1 MNILN
6 IYKKKLRIQFN
17 YFIGKNSIL
26 SMLFSLKTLL
36 SIQAKGEN
44 NLQYSE
50 PINALRFLSADAVQ
64 KANSGHP
71 GMPMGMA
78 EIATA
83 LWSKH
88 LKHNPLNPTWFDR
101 DRFVLSNGHGSMLLY
116 SLLHLTGYK
125 LSIEDIK
132 DFRQLKSKTPGHPE
146 YDINIGVETTT
157 GPLGQ
162 GIANA
167 VGMAISEKMLAAQ
180 FNKDDIKPID
190 HYTYVFLGDGCL
202 MEGISHEACSFAG
215 THELGKLICFY
226 DQNGIS
232 IDGEIDNWFTDD
244 SVKRFESYGWQTIC
258 VDGHNVEEISE
269 AISKAKEEPKK
280 PSMIFCKTTIGFGSP
295 NKSGTADVHGAPLG
309 DEEIE
314 KTREAL
320 GWQYTAFEIPKDVYD
335 FWDSKKSGAEK
346 NATWENS
353 IKSYKDKY
361 PNDSLE
367 LERRIKGDMPAKFEQ
382 NFLDF
387 LNDCNTN
394 NLPMATRKASKACL
408 DFFVK
413 EMPELVGGSADLT
426 PSNNTFSASSTTFSS
441 ENPSGNHINYGVR
454 EFGMSAIMNG
464 MVLHG
469 GIKPYGATFLVF
481 TDYARNAVRLS
492 ALMGLPNIFVY
503 THDSVALGE
512 DGPTHQ
518 PIEHMVTLRSTPNMD
533 SWRPADLV
541 ETAVAWKNAISSLS
555 TPTCLIFSRQGT
567 SAIERTPEQLSSIEN
582 GGYLLEEHEDPNITI
597 VASGSE
603 VQLAIDAAQELK
615 NESIN
620 ANVVSMPSLDVF
632 LKQSNEIQ
640 NKIINPNKP
649 VLVVECA
656 HPNSWYKILN
666 RSDKVIG
673 IETFG
678 ESAPGSELLEHF
690 GFNKDNVIQTA
701 KSLVND

>member
-1 MNILN
+1 M
-6 IYKKKLRIQFN
+6 QQ
-17 YFIGKNSIL
+17 SDH
-26 SMLFSLKTLL
+26 
-36 SIQAKGEN
+36 
-44 NLQYSE
+44 
-50 PINALRFLSADAVQ
+50 INVLRFLSADAVQ

-88 LKHNPLNPTWFDR
+88 LRHNPKNPTWFNR

-116 SLLHLTGYK
+116 SLLHLTGYD
-125 LSIEDIK
+125 LSINDIK
-132 DFRQLKSKTPGHPE
+132 DFRKLKSKTPGHPE
-146 YDINIGVETTT
+146 YDIDIGIETTT

-167 VGMAISEKMLAAQ
+167 VGMAVAEKILAAE

-190 HYTYVFLGDGCL
+190 HFTYVFLGDGCL

-215 THELGKLICFY
+215 THNLGKLICFY

-232 IDGEIDNWFTDD
+232 IDGEIEHWFTDD

-258 VDGHNVEEISE
+258 VDGHDIEDIDG
-269 AISKAKEEPKK
+269 AILKAKEEVNK
-280 PSMIFCKTTIGFGSP
+280 PTMIFCKTTIGYGSP

-309 DEEIE
+309 DEELKE
-314 KTREAL
+314 TREVL
-320 GWQYTAFEIPKDVYD
+320 GWNYKPFEVPQEVYD
-335 FWDSKKSGAEK
+335 FWNFKEEGASFNDSWNKILKDYEK
-346 NATWENS
+346 
-353 IKSYKDKY
+353 KY

-367 LERRIKGDMPAKFEQ
+367 LHRRIDGHLPN
-382 NFLDF
+382 NFQESYESF
-387 LNDCNTN
+387 LNECNSN
-394 NLPMATRKASKACL
+394 NLSMATRKASKTCL

-413 EMPELVGGSADLT
+413 EMPELIGGSADLT
-426 PSNNTFSASSTTFSS
+426 PSNNTFSSSSSTFSN
-441 ENPSGNHINYGVR
+441 ENASGNHINYGVR

-469 GIKPYGATFLVF
+469 AIKPYGATFLVF

-492 ALMGLPNIFVY
+492 ALMKLPNIFVY

-518 PIEHMVTLRSTPNMD
+518 PIEHMVTLRSTPNLNN
-533 SWRPADLV
+533 WRPADLV
-541 ETAVAWKNAISSLS
+541 ETAVSWKSAVSSQK
-555 TPTCLIFSRQGT
+555 TPTCLIYTRQGT
-567 SAIERTPEQLSSIEN
+567 SAIKRSPDQISMIDM
-582 GGYLLEEHEDPNITI
+582 GGYLLEESDDFDLTI

-603 VQLAIDAAQELK
+603 VQLALDAAKELK
-615 NESIN
+615 NDSIN
-620 ANVVSMPSLDVF
+620 ANVVSMPCLDIF
-632 LKQSNEIQ
+632 LDQDKEYQ
-640 NKIINPNKP
+640 NKIINPEKP

-656 HPNSWYKILN
+656 HPNSWYRILN
-666 RSDKVIG
+666 RNDKVIG

-678 ESAPGSELLEHF
+678 ESAPGSELLNHF
-690 GFNKDNVIQTA
+690 GFNTDNVIKTA
-701 KSLVND
+701 KSLIND

>member
-1 MNILN
+1 MQ
-6 IYKKKLRIQFN
+6 K
-17 YFIGKNSIL
+17 
-26 SMLFSLKTLL
+26 
-36 SIQAKGEN
+36 
-44 NLQYSE
+44 SE

-88 LKHNPLNPTWFDR
+88 LKHNPSNPTWFDR

-116 SLLHLTGYK
+116 SLLHLTGYD

-132 DFRQLKSKTPGHPE
+132 DFRQLKSNTPGHPE
-146 YDINIGVETTT
+146 YDIDIGVETTT

-167 VGMAISEKMLAAQ
+167 VGMAISEKILAAE

-202 MEGISHEACSFAG
+202 MEGVSHEACSFAA
-215 THELGKLICFY
+215 THNLGKLICFY

-244 SVKRFESYGWQTIC
+244 SVKRFDSYGWQTIC
-258 VDGHNVEEISE
+258 VDGHNVEEVSD
-269 AISKAKEEPKK
+269 AISKAKEEPNK
-280 PSMIFCKTTIGFGSP
+280 PTMIFCKTTIGFGSP

-309 DEEIE
+309 GEEIE

-320 GWQYTAFEIPKDVYD
+320 GWNYSAFEVPKEVYD
-335 FWDSKKSGAEK
+335 FWDSKKSGAGI
-346 NATWENS
+346 NS
-353 IKSYKDKY
+353 IWDDLIKNYKEKY
-361 PNDSLE
+361 PNESLE
-367 LERRIKGDMPAKFEQ
+367 LERRIKGDLPE
-382 NFLDF
+382 NFQQSFLNF
-387 LNDCNTN
+387 LNDCNSN
-394 NLPMATRKASKACL
+394 NSSMATRKASKACL

-426 PSNNTFSASSTTFSS
+426 PSNNTFSASSSTFSN

-518 PIEHMVTLRSTPNMD
+518 PIEHLVTLRSTPNLN

-541 ETAVAWKNAISSLS
+541 ETAVAWNNAVSSAT

-567 SAIERTPEQLSSIEN
+567 SAIERTPEQLSSIN
-582 GGYLLEEHEDPNITI
+582 IGGYLLEEHEDPNITI

-603 VQLAIDAAQELK
+603 VQLAIDAAKELK

-620 ANVVSMPSLDVF
+620 ANVVSMPCLDVF
-632 LKQSNEIQ
+632 LKQSNQ
-640 NKIINPNKP
+640 LQDKVINPNKP
-649 VLVVECA
+649 VLVIECA

-666 RSDKVIG
+666 RNDKVIG
-673 IETFG
+673 METFG

-690 GFNKDNVIQTA
+690 GFNKDNVIQAA
-701 KSLVND
+701 KSLIND

>member
-1 MNILN
+1 
-6 IYKKKLRIQFN
+6 
-17 YFIGKNSIL
+17 
-26 SMLFSLKTLL
+26 MLFSLKTLL

-320 GWQYTAFEIPKDVYD
+320 GWQYSAFEIPKDVYD

>member
-1 MNILN
+1 MH
-6 IYKKKLRIQFN
+6 Q
-17 YFIGKNSIL
+17 SD
-26 SMLFSLKTLL
+26 S
-36 SIQAKGEN
+36 
-44 NLQYSE
+44 
-50 PINALRFLSADAVQ
+50 INALRFLSADAVQ

-78 EIATA
+78 EIAYA

-88 LKHNPLNPTWFDR
+88 LNHNPLNPTWFNR

-116 SLLHLTGYK
+116 SLLHLTGYD
-125 LSIEDIK
+125 LSIQDIK
-132 DFRQLKSKTPGHPE
+132 DFRKLKSKTPGHPE
-146 YDINIGVETTT
+146 YDIDIGIETTT

-167 VGMAISEKMLAAQ
+167 VGMAISEKILAAE
-180 FNKDDIKPID
+180 FNKKDIQPIN
-190 HYTYVFLGDGCL
+190 HFTYAFLGDGCL

-215 THELGKLICFY
+215 THKLGKLICFY

-244 SVKRFESYGWQTIC
+244 SVNRFESYGWQTIS
-258 VDGHNVEEISE
+258 VDGHNVDEIDQ
-269 AISKAKEEPKK
+269 AILKAKEESTK

-295 NKSGTADVHGAPLG
+295 NKSGTADVHGAALG
-309 DEEIE
+309 EEELE

-320 GWQYTAFEIPKDVYD
+320 GWKYSSFEVPQEVYE
-335 FWDSKKSGAEK
+335 FWDSKKSGA
-346 NATWENS
+346 NINS
-353 IKSYKDKY
+353 EW
-361 PNDSLE
+361 DSLIKKYEEDYLNESQE
-367 LERRIKGDMPAKFEQ
+367 LHRRINGDLPIDFQQKFID
-382 NFLDF
+382 FLD
-387 LNDCNTN
+387 NCNSN
-394 NLPMATRKASKACL
+394 NSSMATRKASKACL

-413 EMPELVGGSADLT
+413 EMPELIGGSADLT
-426 PSNNTFSASSTTFSS
+426 PSNNTFSASSSTFSND
-441 ENPSGNHINYGVR
+441 NPSGNHINYGVR

-503 THDSVALGE
+503 THDSIALGE

-518 PIEHMVTLRSTPNMD
+518 PIEHMVTLRSTPNLN

-541 ETAVAWKNAISSLS
+541 ETAIAWKNAVSSKT

-567 SAIERTPEQLSSIEN
+567 SALNRTPEQLSSIEM
-582 GGYLLEEHEDPNITI
+582 GGYLLKKNKNPDITI

-603 VQLAIDAAQELK
+603 VQLALDAANELT
-615 NESIN
+615 NESIE
-620 ANVVSMPSLDVF
+620 ANVVSMPSLDIF
-632 LKQSNEIQ
+632 LKQNTEFQ
-640 NKIINPNKP
+640 NKVINPNKP

-656 HPNSWYKILN
+656 HPNSWYRILN

-673 IETFG
+673 IESFG
-678 ESAPGSELLEHF
+678 ESAPGEELLDHF
-690 GFNKDNVIQTA
+690 GFNKENVIKTA
-701 KSLVND
+701 KLLIND

>member
-1 MNILN
+1 M
-6 IYKKKLRIQFN
+6 QQ
-17 YFIGKNSIL
+17 SDH
-26 SMLFSLKTLL
+26 
-36 SIQAKGEN
+36 
-44 NLQYSE
+44 
-50 PINALRFLSADAVQ
+50 INVLRFLSADAVQ

-88 LKHNPLNPTWFDR
+88 LRHNPKNPTWFNR

-116 SLLHLTGYK
+116 SLLHLTGYD
-125 LSIEDIK
+125 LSINDIK
-132 DFRQLKSKTPGHPE
+132 DFRKLKSKTPGHPE
-146 YDINIGVETTT
+146 YDIDIGIETTT

-167 VGMAISEKMLAAQ
+167 VGMAVAEKILAAE

-190 HYTYVFLGDGCL
+190 HFTYVFLGDGCL

-215 THELGKLICFY
+215 THNLGKLICFY

-232 IDGEIDNWFTDD
+232 IDGEIEHWFTDD

-258 VDGHNVEEISE
+258 VDGHDIEDIDG
-269 AISKAKEEPKK
+269 AIHKAKEEVNK
-280 PSMIFCKTTIGFGSP
+280 PTMIFCKTTIGYGSP

-309 DEEIE
+309 DEELKE
-314 KTREAL
+314 TREVL
-320 GWQYTAFEIPKDVYD
+320 GWNYKPFEVPQEVYD
-335 FWDSKKSGAEK
+335 FWNFKEEGASFNDSWNKLLKDYEK
-346 NATWENS
+346 
-353 IKSYKDKY
+353 KY

-367 LERRIKGDMPAKFEQ
+367 LHRRIDGHLPN
-382 NFLDF
+382 NFQESYESF
-387 LNDCNTN
+387 LNECNSN
-394 NLPMATRKASKACL
+394 NLSMATRKASKACL

-413 EMPELVGGSADLT
+413 EMPELIGGSADLT
-426 PSNNTFSASSTTFSS
+426 PSNNTFSSSSSTFSN
-441 ENPSGNHINYGVR
+441 ENASGNHINYGVR

-469 GIKPYGATFLVF
+469 AIKPYGATFLVF

-492 ALMGLPNIFVY
+492 ALMKLPNIFVY

-518 PIEHMVTLRSTPNMD
+518 PIEHMVTLRSTPNLNN
-533 SWRPADLV
+533 WRPADLV
-541 ETAVAWKNAISSLS
+541 ETAVSWKSAVSSQK
-555 TPTCLIFSRQGT
+555 TPTCLIYSRQGT
-567 SAIERTPEQLSSIEN
+567 SAIKRSPDQISMIDM
-582 GGYLLEEHEDPNITI
+582 GGYLLEESDDFDLTI

-603 VQLAIDAAQELK
+603 VQLALDAAKELK
-615 NESIN
+615 NDSIN
-620 ANVVSMPSLDVF
+620 ANVVSMPCLDIF
-632 LKQSNEIQ
+632 LDQDKEYQ
-640 NKIINPNKP
+640 NKIINPEKP

-656 HPNSWYKILN
+656 HPNSWYRILN
-666 RSDKVIG
+666 RNDKVIG

-678 ESAPGSELLEHF
+678 ESAPGSELLNHF
-690 GFNKDNVIQTA
+690 GFNTDNVIKTA
-701 KSLVND
+701 KSLIND

>member
-1 MNILN
+1 M
-6 IYKKKLRIQFN
+6 QQ
-17 YFIGKNSIL
+17 SDH
-26 SMLFSLKTLL
+26 
-36 SIQAKGEN
+36 
-44 NLQYSE
+44 
-50 PINALRFLSADAVQ
+50 INVLRFLSADAVQ

-88 LKHNPLNPTWFDR
+88 LRHNPKNPTWFNR

-116 SLLHLTGYK
+116 SLLHLTGYD
-125 LSIEDIK
+125 LSIDDIK
-132 DFRQLKSKTPGHPE
+132 GFRTLKSKTPGHPE
-146 YDINIGVETTT
+146 YDIDIGIETTT

-167 VGMAISEKMLAAQ
+167 VGMAVAEKILAAE

-190 HYTYVFLGDGCL
+190 HFTYVFLGDGCL

-215 THELGKLICFY
+215 THNLGKLICFY

-232 IDGEIDNWFTDD
+232 IDGEIEHWFTDD

-258 VDGHNVEEISE
+258 VDGHDIEDIDG
-269 AISKAKEEPKK
+269 AIHKAKEEVNK
-280 PSMIFCKTTIGFGSP
+280 PTMIFCKTTIGYGSP

-309 DEEIE
+309 DEELKE
-314 KTREAL
+314 TREVL
-320 GWQYTAFEIPKDVYD
+320 GWNYKPFEVPQEVYD
-335 FWDSKKSGAEK
+335 FWNFKEEGASFNDSWNKLLKDYEK
-346 NATWENS
+346 
-353 IKSYKDKY
+353 KY

-367 LERRIKGDMPAKFEQ
+367 LHRRIDGHLPN
-382 NFLDF
+382 NFQESYESF
-387 LNDCNTN
+387 LNECNSN
-394 NLPMATRKASKACL
+394 NLSMATRKASKACL

-413 EMPELVGGSADLT
+413 EMPELIGGSADLT
-426 PSNNTFSASSTTFSS
+426 PSNNTFSSSSSTFSN
-441 ENPSGNHINYGVR
+441 ENASGNHINYGVR

-469 GIKPYGATFLVF
+469 AIKPYGATFLVF

-492 ALMGLPNIFVY
+492 ALMKLPNIFVY

-518 PIEHMVTLRSTPNMD
+518 PIEHMVTLRSTPNLNN
-533 SWRPADLV
+533 WRPADLV
-541 ETAVAWKNAISSLS
+541 ETAVSWKSAVSSQK
-555 TPTCLIFSRQGT
+555 TPTCLIYSRQGT
-567 SAIERTPEQLSSIEN
+567 SAIKRSPDQISMIDM
-582 GGYLLEEHEDPNITI
+582 GGYLLEESDDLDLTI

-603 VQLAIDAAQELK
+603 VQLALDAAKELK
-615 NESIN
+615 NDSIN
-620 ANVVSMPSLDVF
+620 ANVVSMPCLDIF
-632 LKQSNEIQ
+632 LDQDKEYQ
-640 NKIINPNKP
+640 NKIINPEKP

-656 HPNSWYKILN
+656 HPNSWYRILN
-666 RSDKVIG
+666 RNDKVIG

-678 ESAPGSELLEHF
+678 ESAPGSELLNHF
-690 GFNKDNVIQTA
+690 GFNTDNVIKTA
-701 KSLVND
+701 KSLIND